1 MVFNS
6 IQFLLF
12 LPLVVLVYYL
22 VPQRGKNLWLLF
34 TSYYFYI
41 CWHPTH
47 MVVLLFVTAVAYLGG
62 RLVAAARHTASRRA
76 WLAGGVVLAF
86 LPLLTLKYLNFLVD
100 SCLVVLARLGIQI
113 APPAFS
119 CFIPK

>member
-62 RLVAAARHTASRRA
+62 RLVAAAAIRRRA
-76 WLAGGVVLAF
+76 GPGWRAASCWL
-86 LPLLTLKYLNFLVD
+86 
-100 SCLVVLARLGIQI
+100 SCRCS
-113 APPAFS
+113 PS
-119 CFIPK
+119 ST